1 MEKLQKGRF
10 KGYSLARFRKDLLSG
25 LIVGIVAIPLAMSF
39 AIASGVKPEYG
50 IYTTCI
56 AGIIIA
62 LFGGSKYQIGGP
74 TGAFVPIL
82 LGIVISYGY
91 EDLLLAGLMAGILL
105 CLMGLLKLGSLIQFI
120 PRPVTIGFTSG
131 IAVIIFTGQIAS
143 FLGLTGIEKH
153 EKFIANMKELFSH
166 IHTLNIYNLVIAVL
180 CLAIILITPKVLPK
194 VPASLA
200 GIIISTIVAL
210 IFFQGKYLQLARRM
224 VQYQIRYHNFKCLK

>member
-1 MEKLQKGRF
+1 MEKLQLGRF
-10 KGYSLARFRKDLLSG
+10 KGYSFEHFRKDLLSG

-82 LGIVISYGY
+82 LGIVLAYGY

-105 CLMGLLKLGSLIQFI
+105 CLMGLFKLGSFIQLF
-120 PRPVTIGFTSG
+120 RVLSRL
-131 IAVIIFTGQIAS
+131 ALHQVLRYL
-143 FLGLTGIEKH
+143 FL
-153 EKFIANMKELFSH
+153 
-166 IHTLNIYNLVIAVL
+166 
-180 CLAIILITPKVLPK
+180 
-194 VPASLA
+194 
-200 GIIISTIVAL
+200 
-210 IFFQGKYLQLARRM
+210 QGKS
-224 VQYQIRYHNFKCLK
+224 QIF